1 MDERSKRAANGT
13 TAPPGASSTEGSG
26 TMSNIAERDP
36 RGPMYDERGVESSQ
50 ELDELVRLR
59 AELSYADWKA
69 HPRFKKER
77 VLREAQ
83 RRWGVPAVEAL
94 FWSGLIPANDVLPDE
109 AAMEASLAGDMEFEA
124 FCNERTNA
132 FVAELETM
140 DEPTEDASEPG
151 DDPSA
156 RTK

>member
-1 MDERSKRAANGT
+1 MDERTKRTGNGAPNHAAPTSNEGT
-13 TAPPGASSTEGSG
+13 T
-26 TMSNIAERDP
+26 TMSNIAERHASAP
-36 RGPMYDERGVESSQ
+36 IYDERRVESPH

-94 FWSGLIPANDVLPDE
+94 FWPELLPANDVLPADPE
-109 AAMEASLAGDMEFEA
+109 AALAGDMDFEA
-124 FCNERTNA
+124 FCNERTEA
-132 FVAELETM
+132 FVAALETM
-140 DEPTEDASEPG
+140 DEPADENADEAGS
-151 DDPSA
+151 DPA
-156 RTK
+156 AEIE